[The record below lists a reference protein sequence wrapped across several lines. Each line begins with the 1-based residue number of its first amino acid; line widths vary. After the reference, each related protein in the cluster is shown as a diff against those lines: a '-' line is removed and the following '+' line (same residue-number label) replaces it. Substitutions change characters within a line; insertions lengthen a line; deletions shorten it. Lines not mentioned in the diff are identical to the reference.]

1 MLAWVHG
8 LSHAVK
14 LVLLRFLV
22 RLLLCWAVLI
32 DGIKCM
38 VKTGHSVLLCF
49 MFGPTGLLSH
59 ILTKAAL
66 GTGPSKHQ
74 VA

>member
-1 MLAWVHG
+1 MTSPISVPAAQLPLPAFQHFVCF
-8 LSHAVK
+8 VC
-14 LVLLRFLV
+14 R
-22 RLLLCWAVLI
+22 AVLI

-38 VKTGHSVLLCF
+38 VKTTHSVLLCF

-59 ILTKAAL
+59 TLTKAVW
-66 GTGPSKHQ
+66 GTGPSKHK